1 MEEIE
6 SLKESHTKAI
16 ADLKETHGKAV
27 QNYQKKIRGINL
39 KVQRLTNLVT
49 SLQADLE
56 TANQTIAEVE
66 MTKTEY
72 EAFLKDVPS
81 QSDKQKIES
90 IRKLRITNRQ
100 LTKKVNDSKKKIEEA
115 NEKCTA
121 AVTVNSRNEM
131 TLADYRNQLANLN
144 SQLQSVTKRLSMY
157 ERQNTAL
164 QNKVKKFDQ
173 QKLDTQRNVAADKK
187 ETMKLAIEN
196 EEKKRQTKKE
206 LITHASNE
214 KMREKDYDQLLKQ
227 QDRAAR
233 AKERQNRFRQV
244 GDRVGGT
251 NHLVINS
258 GGGANSLA
266 HETGLFGK
274 LNSLLGDEDPLLDDA
289 VYTYLETKFKDLI
302 KGLVRKK
309 QAILA
314 GMDPRMNASTP
325 TKRKQAPEVSTP
337 ETKRARPKNA
347 AEALRMC
354 PPGWDVFF
362 DKKTEVFYYQ
372 EQGTGK
378 LRNEPPYDHYQQP
391 VVSPEGVAVCPSA
404 LPQNDIDCDND
415 DEINEA
421 IDLLDS
427 STHGGKTTG
436 LDDDDDD
443 MKDDEGNENKNME
456 KNNNEQ
462 DFIENDIND
471 DAISKG
477 NGPEND
483 FGISQT
489 FKMPPSVIGCTLGQ
503 LSMDSDQ
510 NDD

>member
-72 EAFLKDVPS
+72 EAFLKDMSS

-314 GMDPRMNASTP
+314 GMDPRMNVSTP
-325 TKRKQAPEVSTP
+325 TKCK
-337 ETKRARPKNA
+337 
-347 AEALRMC
+347 
-354 PPGWDVFF
+354 
-362 DKKTEVFYYQ
+362 
-372 EQGTGK
+372 
-378 LRNEPPYDHYQQP
+378 
-391 VVSPEGVAVCPSA
+391 
-404 LPQNDIDCDND
+404 
-415 DEINEA
+415 
-421 IDLLDS
+421 
-427 STHGGKTTG
+427 
-436 LDDDDDD
+436 
-443 MKDDEGNENKNME
+443 
-456 KNNNEQ
+456 
-462 DFIENDIND
+462 
-471 DAISKG
+471 
-477 NGPEND
+477 
-483 FGISQT
+483 
-489 FKMPPSVIGCTLGQ
+489 
-503 LSMDSDQ
+503 
-510 NDD
+510 